1 MLTTQAGINIY
12 NIMQLFTMKTN
23 AACLNV
29 ILVFIF
35 FFTDYTLTDELEK
48 GLSVLQVNLLRIL
61 GLRQTSNFSWDER
74 HQT

>member
-1 MLTTQAGINIY
+1 M
-12 NIMQLFTMKTN
+12 LFTMKTN

-35 FFTDYTLTDELEK
+35 VFTDYTLTEELEK
-48 GLSVLQVNLLRIL
+48 GLSVLQVNMLLIL

-74 HQT
+74 NQT

>member
-23 AACLNV
+23 PACLNV

-35 FFTDYTLTDELEK
+35 VFTDYTLTDELEK

-61 GLRQTSNFSWDER
+61 GLRQTSNFS
-74 HQT
+74 

>member
-1 MLTTQAGINIY
+1 
-12 NIMQLFTMKTN
+12 MKTN

-29 ILVFIF
+29 ILVFMF
-35 FFTDYTLTDELEK
+35 LFTDYTLTDDLEK

-61 GLRQTSNFSWDER
+61 GLRQTSKFSWDER